1 MWFKFTSARL
11 KAFELATVNLYHKS
25 PPNKGI
31 ISGIFMHLMRSIES
45 TPANVPSH
53 VRHSLAALMTRT
65 TIATHGMMFLH
76 DLNLND
82 DGLVV
87 LSQVVLE
94 DDKHIRE
101 ELAFSA
107 GKPRGRTGDFGQSLR
122 TEEFPLGERPT
133 WNQVK
138 DTLKERP
145 LQLIRI
151 WERPMWLEHTP
162 TSAGILFVNFTKS
175 VWVSIRTDWTEG
187 IHAELAAVSNL
198 DAAMEFW
205 SAGSILNS
213 LKAVSFSIN
222 RSGINGAVRG
232 GQEAKSFRV
241 RTKIYFPDDDNILPP
256 RGSKW
261 VPFFAEVVGYIR
273 SYHMKLRT
281 LKEVEDRQRMTESLE
296 DIFAQ
301 LQCLPDSEQF
311 TSAKAG
317 RIWSRAVG
325 EQAIAVL
332 VNPIHVKFR
341 SIGRTMQV
349 RDAPRWTHV
358 TRPNKEV
365 LSELFKQHGL
375 LEESEQLA
383 RRRWRAERKRVTQKK
398 SGISRNKRAP
408 PKRAKKGRDEE
419 ESEEEEISSSNE
431 SNGSGD

>member
-1 MWFKFTSARL
+1 
-11 KAFELATVNLYHKS
+11 
-25 PPNKGI
+25 
-31 ISGIFMHLMRSIES
+31 
-45 TPANVPSH
+45 
-53 VRHSLAALMTRT
+53 
-65 TIATHGMMFLH
+65 
-76 DLNLND
+76 
-82 DGLVV
+82 
-87 LSQVVLE
+87 
-94 DDKHIRE
+94 
-101 ELAFSA
+101 
-107 GKPRGRTGDFGQSLR
+107 
-122 TEEFPLGERPT
+122 
-133 WNQVK
+133 
-138 DTLKERP
+138 
-145 LQLIRI
+145 
-151 WERPMWLEHTP
+151 MWLEHTP
-162 TSAGILFVNFTKS
+162 TSAGILFVIFTKS

-273 SYHMKLRT
+273 SYHTKLRT

-431 SNGSGD
+431 SNGSTD